1 MYGLRK
7 RTREVMMDKPGDA
20 RTAVQNRNSLR
31 SSIAPDTRS
40 PRQGLARRS
49 VRTETVSLAFYVFA
63 CWDYLKSGKFDNES
77 L

>member
-40 PRQGLARRS
+40 PRQGAGS
-49 VRTETVSLAFYVFA
+49 PVGSH
-63 CWDYLKSGKFDNES
+63 
-77 L
+77 